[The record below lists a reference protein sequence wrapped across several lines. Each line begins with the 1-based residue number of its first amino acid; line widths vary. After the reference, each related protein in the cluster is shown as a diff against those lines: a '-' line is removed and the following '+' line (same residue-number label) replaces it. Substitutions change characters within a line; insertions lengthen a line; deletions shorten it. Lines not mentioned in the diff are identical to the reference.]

1 MIKAKIPWI
10 KKSLYVD
17 RMVLIIISMTTNKF
31 YFDGKKS
38 TLVLYVS
45 IIKYCT
51 IYGNTVERGFEEN
64 M

>member
-10 KKSLYVD
+10 KNSLYVD

-38 TLVLYVS
+38 TLVLFVA
-45 IIKYCT
+45 I
-51 IYGNTVERGFEEN
+51 ERGLEEN

>member
-1 MIKAKIPWI
+1 M
-10 KKSLYVD
+10 YF
-17 RMVLIIISMTTNKF
+17 VLISMTTNKF

-45 IIKYCT
+45 IIQYCT